1 MKALK
6 RGDFKIAKDYFE
18 MTLNEARDTENK
30 DKEGIIYNNLGH
42 AHHSLSDFK
51 TAMVFFP

>member
-42 AHHSLSDFK
+42 AYHSLSDFK